1 LKAKRRE
8 RLWGLLLLGG
18 VLAAGAWFVELRDDR
33 RIEAAHAEAGRLAL
47 AEATALRQQ
56 LERSISSVTAL
67 GSIIRQ
73 FGDIPDFQAL
83 AGDMIVSYG
92 GITNLQL
99 APGGIIRAIHPLA
112 GNERA
117 LGLDLLAP
125 ATPGSGAARVA
136 RDQQRQTLTGPLRV
150 IQGGVALIA
159 RSPVFVPDPAGGERF
174 WGFATA
180 LIRIDDLIRASHL
193 DRLDQAG
200 FDFALTRLDDPT
212 VDAPFASSSRTPLPD
227 PATFRFAVADG
238 TWELAMTP
246 HAGWRDR
253 AALAEDGLFALGVS
267 LLAGLLIWL
276 QLRRP
281 AQLATEVARST
292 QDLDAINRDLRRRV
306 DERHAAEMALRE
318 SEARNRGVLENA
330 TDGLFVHDET
340 GRFVEVNPEACR
352 LLGYTRDQLLQLG
365 VSDIVTQEDGVALA
379 TVWPRMAD
387 GETGTFSGHLR
398 CKEGTCYPVEVRV
411 GRVMESVLGRPLFI
425 AVARDMSEQLALRAT
440 LEQANRDLERQVDLR
455 TAELRT
461 VNRNLIRETQ
471 ERQQAEAEL
480 RVAKGAAETASQAK
494 SQFLGLI
501 SHEIRTPMNGMLG
514 MLSLLL
520 ETELRPELRGY
531 AEVADASGKL
541 LMGLLGELVDISR
554 IERNQPS
561 LHRVEVE
568 IIRLLQQV
576 TELHRWRAREKS
588 LELRLEC
595 APGLPAWVLV
605 DAGRLRQ
612 VLNNL
617 IGNAVKFTDQGRV
630 TVVAECPRA
639 GWLRLA
645 VADTGVGIKPE
656 AQRLIFD
663 SFAQADR
670 SIVRRYGGTGLGLA
684 IARQLVEIMGGSIEV
699 ESRPGH
705 GSTFVVDLPAD
716 EVREAPRAEA
726 EAEAAPVTSGPWRVL
741 VAEDNVVNQRV
752 ATGML
757 KHLGCTVTAVADGRE
772 ALDALVNDRFDL
784 VLMDCQMPGLD
795 GYEATRQLRLRE
807 VAGAHLPVVAM
818 TAHVLPEDVARCR
831 IAGMD
836 DHLPK
841 PVTLERLRRVLERW
855 ARRPQ
860 VSGDHG

>member
-73 FGDIPDFQAL
+73 FGDIPDFPAL

-99 APGGIIRAIHPLA
+99 APGGIIRTIHPLA

-136 RDQQRQTLTGPLRV
+136 LEQQRRTLTGPLRV
-150 IQGGVALIA
+150 VQGGVALIA
-159 RSPVFVPDPAGGERF
+159 RSPVFVPDPAGSERF

-180 LIRIDDLIRASHL
+180 LIRIDDLIHASHL
-193 DRLDQAG
+193 DRLGRAG

-212 VDAPFASSSRTPLPD
+212 VDPPFASSSRTPLPD
-227 PATFRFAVADG
+227 PATFRFTVADG
-238 TWELAMTP
+238 IWELALAP
-246 HAGWRDR
+246 RDGWRNR
-253 AALAEDGLFALGVS
+253 AALVEDGLLALAVS
-267 LLAGLLIWL
+267 LLTGLLIWL

-281 AQLATEVARST
+281 AQLAAEVASST
-292 QDLDAINRDLRRRV
+292 RDLDQINRALRRRV

-318 SEARNRGVLENA
+318 SEAHNRGVLENA

-365 VSDIVTQEDGVALA
+365 VSDIVTPEDGVAFDA
-379 TVWPRMAD
+379 VWPRMAD
-387 GETGTFSGHLR
+387 GETGTFSGRLR
-398 CKEGTCYPVEVRV
+398 CKDGTCYPVEVRV

-480 RVAKGAAETASQAK
+480 RVAKAAAETASQAK
-494 SQFLGLI
+494 SQFLGII

-514 MLSLLL
+514 MLL
-520 ETELRPELRGY
+520 ETGLRPELRGY

-561 LHRVEVE
+561 VRPIEVE
-568 IIRLLQQV
+568 LPRLLRQV

-630 TVVAECPRA
+630 SVVAERPRA

-645 VADTGVGIKPE
+645 VTDTGVGIEPE

-663 SFAQADR
+663 SFAQADP

-684 IARQLVEIMGGSIEV
+684 IARQLVEIMDGSIEV
-699 ESRPGH
+699 ESRPGR
-705 GSTFVVDLPAD
+705 GSTFVVELPAAEVSAASRSD
-716 EVREAPRAEA
+716 EEAVPA
-726 EAEAAPVTSGPWRVL
+726 TTGTWRVL

-757 KHLGCTVTAVADGRE
+757 ERLGCAVTAVADGRE
-772 ALDALVNDRFDL
+772 ALDALRHDRFDL

-807 VAGAHLPVVAM
+807 VAGAHQPVVAM
-818 TAHVLPEDVARCR
+818 TAHVLPEDVERCR
-831 IAGMD
+831 VAGMD

-855 ARRPQ
+855 ARRPN
-860 VSGDHG
+860 VIDDHD